1 MGRLASLDDIVRNG
15 LCIGCGL
22 CESMAGSAS
31 VRMALTKAGQL
42 RPITERPLAPDLFAR
57 ILDACPGATIQG
69 PDARQA
75 EADRAVVSTMW
86 GPIHSLRRCWAADP
100 RIRHKA
106 AAGGALTALGVHL
119 LKAGEVEA
127 VLHVRASD
135 AEPMMTLA
143 HISTTPEDVIAGAQ
157 SRYGPGAPLVP
168 VMKLLDEGRRFAVIG
183 KPCDVAAMRNL
194 ARQDARVAAQVPYLL
209 TIFCGGLANM
219 QTAEKIARY
228 HGLSPDDVRVF
239 RWRGEG
245 WPGPTHV
252 EAKDGRVFDM
262 TYEDTWY
269 VKPKPWTYDLQFRCK
284 ICPDAIGEQA
294 DVACPD
300 GWIIEGGKRIFR
312 EAPGVNL
319 AVARNAKG
327 TGLVDRAVAAGE
339 LIVAPCTEADMEIQH
354 GDHRRRKLGY
364 PARTLAMRLA
374 GAPVPRGRRLRSW
387 RHAFANG
394 LKENW
399 EAFRGAWMRAREG
412 AHRESGQPREDARET
427 PSS

>member
-1 MGRLASLDDIVRNG
+1 MGRLASLDDIVVNG

-22 CESMAGSAS
+22 CESMAGSAR
-31 VRMALTKAGQL
+31 VRMTLAVEGQL
-42 RPITERPLAPDLFAR
+42 RPRTLQPLPPALFSR
-57 ILDACPGATIQG
+57 ILDACPGATLQG
-69 PDARQA
+69 PDEHTARA
-75 EADRAVVSTMW
+75 EGAVVDTMW

-119 LKAGEVEA
+119 LKSREVDA

-135 AEPMMTLA
+135 ALPMMTLA
-143 HISTTPEDVIAGAQ
+143 QVSTTPEDVIAGAQ

-168 VMKLLDEGRRFAVIG
+168 VMRLLEEGRRFAVIG
-183 KPCDVAAMRNL
+183 KPCDASAMRNL

-209 TIFCGGLANM
+209 SIFCGGLANI
-219 QTAEKIARY
+219 QTAEKISRY
-228 HGLSPDDVRVF
+228 HGLALADVRVF

-262 TYEDTWY
+262 SYEDTWY

-284 ICPDAIGEQA
+284 ICPDAIGEQS

-300 GWIIEGGKRIFR
+300 GWIIEGGQRLFR

-327 TGLVDRAVAAGE
+327 TALVERAVAAGD
-339 LIVAPCTEADMEIQH
+339 LVVAPCTEAEMAIQH
-354 GDHRRRKLGY
+354 GDHRRRKLGH

-374 GAPVPRGRRLRSW
+374 GAPILSGRRLRSW
-387 RHAFANG
+387 RHVLANG
-394 LKENW
+394 IKENW
-399 EAFRGAWMRAREG
+399 AAFRGTWTRARAG
-412 AHRESGQPREDARET
+412 AHRESGRPREDARNA
-427 PSS
+427 